1 MTRLPFALAVLL
13 SAALTFTVQPLVGKQ
28 LLPLAGGTPGVWNTC
43 LVFFQA
49 VLLLG
54 YLTAHVITTKV
65 HGVGR
70 QVLVHAAVLAVAGA
84 VLLLGGLLKPN
95 ESLLPADTE
104 APVGY
109 LLLVLLVA
117 VGAPF
122 LALSATAPLLQ
133 AWFARGGG
141 NPYPLYAASNMGS
154 FGGLIAYP
162 LLVEPALT
170 LVDQRWLWAVGFVVC
185 GVLVVGCGWVVRRKT
200 SPPVPLSDA
209 ERGCSR
215 GVGDLS
221 NRQPEHSTEA
231 RSTEPFQVEHPLSA
245 SERGTG
251 GEVPSKTK
259 LRWLLLA
266 ALPSSLLLSVTTHLS
281 TDIAPMPLLWVVPL
295 GLYLLTFVVA
305 FGRWPDRARKL
316 VGRVAPMALCFV
328 CVVLLTRANQPMAM
342 VAAVHL
348 GAFALVALLCHGELA
363 ALKPPPDQLTG
374 FYLWVAAGGVVGG
387 LINALLAPVLFS
399 SLGNVEYP
407 LALVLA
413 ALVRPPKK
421 TPDSPHWSDWVAPVV
436 LLAVT
441 VGLAFAV
448 QLLPK
453 ADPAR
458 LDQVMILRLARG
470 GLMFGLPC
478 VVAFIL
484 VKRPVRFALCLA
496 AVLLVGQFTPT
507 EHGRTLEVSRNF
519 FGTLRVT
526 ESDDG
531 TFRRLVHGT
540 TQHGQQKVTD
550 TGRPAPTMYYHRKGP
565 LGHLFAALPPDRKRR
580 VGAVGLGVGAT
591 AAYAEA
597 GEDWTFYEIDPA
609 VVRIAKDERHFTFLS
624 SCPAKWEVVLGDAR
638 RQMEKAKNE
647 SFDVMVLDAFNSD
660 SVPVHLLTKEAMQL
674 YLQKLG
680 PRGVI
685 AFHVSNNF
693 LDLPELVERVALAA
707 EPTLEVRWDSITSPT
722 PEQVAD
728 GLSPSVW
735 VLIARRADDLP
746 RTPADRPDM
755 RWQRLNPRPGPV
767 WTDDFSP
774 LLGVWKRDD
783 R

>member
-54 YLTAHVITTKV
+54 YLAAHVITTKV
-65 HGVGR
+65 PGVGR
-70 QVLVHAAVLAVAGA
+70 QVLVHAAVLTVAGA
-84 VLLLGGLLKPN
+84 VLVFGGLLKPN

-141 NPYPLYAASNMGS
+141 NPYPLYAASNLGS

-162 LLVEPALT
+162 LLVEPTLT
-170 LVDQRWLWAVGFVVC
+170 LVDQRWLWAVGFGVC
-185 GVLVVGCGWVVRRKT
+185 GALVVGCGLIRRQASPADPITASSPRACEGNSSAPSQARGDDKAPALTGTAT
-200 SPPVPLSDA
+200 S
-209 ERGCSR
+209 
-215 GVGDLS
+215 
-221 NRQPEHSTEA
+221 T
-231 RSTEPFQVEHPLSA
+231 
-245 SERGTG
+245 
-251 GEVPSKTK
+251 TK
-259 LRWLLLA
+259 LRWLFLA

-316 VGRVAPMALCFV
+316 IGRFTPMALCFV

-348 GAFALVALLCHGELA
+348 GAFTLVALLCHGELA
-363 ALKPPPDQLTG
+363 ALKPPPEQLTG

-387 LINALLAPVLFS
+387 LFNALLAPVLFG
-399 SLGNVEYP
+399 SLGNIEYP

-421 TPDSPHWSDWVAPVV
+421 LPDSPHWSDWVAPLV

-478 VVAFIL
+478 VVAFVL

-526 ESDDG
+526 ESDDS

-540 TQHGQQKVTD
+540 TQHGQQKVTAE
-550 TGRPAPTMYYHRKGP
+550 GRPAPTMYYHRKGP
-565 LGHLFAALPPDRKRR
+565 LGHLFAALPPDRKGR

-597 GEDWTFYEIDPA
+597 GDDWTFYEIDPA

-638 RQMEKAKNE
+638 RQMATAPDG

-680 PRGVI
+680 PRGLI

-707 EPTLEVRWDSITSPT
+707 DPTLEVRWDSVTSPT

-746 RTPADRPDM
+746 RTPADRADM